1 MKYFSKLGL
10 DPADFQ
16 TFTWVC
22 QGLPGVKPRVNQR
35 RLRELFHALR
45 KSGPTSTT
53 LINATVV
60 RSELSEL
67 FCEFDSGLYGASERV
82 SPAGARL
89 LVRLYVENELVLKG
103 KMTGEPSAE
112 LLAYCNSEQALLDK
126 VQERKAAETAFK
138 ARLSDPANFSED
150 EFSTSILDK
159 LFWRHVGSGGG
170 KLTIGGIEVQK
181 AVTAYRSNSGKSKD
195 FRVSF
200 YWTGSDGTSHERVA
214 PSLYESNRRNDE
226 DRNWGLPE

>member
-1 MKYFSKLGL
+1 MKYVSKLGL

-45 KSGPTSTT
+45 KAGPKSAT

-60 RSELSEL
+60 LSELSEL
-67 FCEFDSGLYGASERV
+67 FCEFDSSHYGTSERV

-89 LVRLYVENELVLKG
+89 LVRLYAENELVLKG
-103 KMTGEPSAE
+103 KVTGEPTAE

-126 VQERKAAETAFK
+126 LQERKAAEAAFK
-138 ARLSDPANFSED
+138 ARLSDPASFSED
-150 EFSTSILDK
+150 EFSTSLLDK
-159 LFWRHVGSGGG
+159 LFWKHVGSGGG
-170 KLTIGGIEVQK
+170 KLTVGGVEVQK
-181 AVTAYRSNSGKSKD
+181 AVTSYRSNSGKSRD

-200 YWTGSDGTSHERVA
+200 YWTGSDGVKQERVM
-214 PSLYESNRRNDE
+214 PSLFESNRRNDE